1 MRETEVEL
9 KKHFLLLEIEGTKE
23 WGGKLQEG
31 QERLE
36 RTRKTLKLCM
46 GVGLYF
52 EGNKKLL
59 IALR

>member
-1 MRETEVEL
+1 MRETELEL
-9 KKHFLLLEIEGTKE
+9 KNHFLLLEIEGMKE

-36 RTRKTLKLCM
+36 RTRKALKLCM

-52 EGNKKLL
+52 ERNKELL
-59 IALR
+59 IVLR